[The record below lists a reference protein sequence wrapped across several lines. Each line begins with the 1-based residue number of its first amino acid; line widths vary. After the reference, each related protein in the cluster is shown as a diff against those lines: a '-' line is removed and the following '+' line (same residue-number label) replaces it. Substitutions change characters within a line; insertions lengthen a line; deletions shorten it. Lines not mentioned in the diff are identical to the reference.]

1 MYDEKGLSEMETF
14 LPNCRDLS
22 IVRWLRH
29 TIIVTGRSVTF
40 RDEQRFADFWE
51 KFSMDQI

>member
-40 RDEQRFADFWE
+40 TDEQRFADFWE
-51 KFSMDQI
+51 KFVLDQI